1 MNISLN
7 DQPYVIS
14 EGMKLKDFLTT
25 LDLDDFNGWAV
36 AINENVIPR
45 DTFQLVTLQQGDRLL
60 LIQATQGG

>member
-7 DQPYVIS
+7 DEPHEIA
-14 EGMKLKDFLTT
+14 EGMKLKDFLVT

-45 DTFQLVTLQQGDRLL
+45 DTFHAVILHEGDKLL

>member
-7 DQPYVIS
+7 DEPHEIA
-14 EGMKLKDFLTT
+14 EGIKLKDFLVT

-45 DTFQLVTLQQGDRLL
+45 DTFQVVILHEGDKLL

>member
-7 DQPYVIS
+7 DEPHEIA
-14 EGMKLKDFLTT
+14 EGMKLKDFLVT

-45 DTFQLVTLQQGDRLL
+45 NTFQVVILHEGDKLL

>member
-7 DQPYVIS
+7 DKPHVVT
-14 EGMKLKDFLTT
+14 EGMMLKDFLST
-25 LDLDDFNGWAV
+25 LDLIDLNGWAV

-45 DTFQLVTLQQGDRLL
+45 DTLQAVTLQEGDRLL

>member
-7 DQPYVIS
+7 DEPHEIA
-14 EGMKLKDFLTT
+14 EGMKLKDFLIT
-25 LDLDDFNGWAV
+25 LNFDDFNGWAV

-45 DTFQLVTLQQGDRLL
+45 DTFQDVILNEGDKLL

>member
-7 DQPYVIS
+7 DEPHEIT
-14 EGMKLKDFLTT
+14 EGMKLKDFLIT
-25 LDLDDFNGWAV
+25 LDFDNFNGWAV

>member
-7 DQPYVIS
+7 DEPHEIA
-14 EGMKLKDFLTT
+14 EGMKLKDFLVM

-45 DTFQLVTLQQGDRLL
+45 DTFQVVILHEGDKLL

>member
-25 LDLDDFNGWAV
+25 LDFDNFNGWAV